1 MTGPLDVP
9 VLERL
14 TAARAADIV
23 SVFCDAFRDY
33 PVMRYITGPSGDY
46 DARLH
51 HLINF
56 FVGRRVQQGGPLF
69 GIVENGQLLAAATM
83 TLPNEPMMPP
93 GAAAL
98 RDETWRQLGA
108 DAHARYETYAEATKA
123 LAIPQ
128 PHHHLN
134 MIGVRTSHK
143 GHKLA
148 RPLLN
153 AVRGVAEADP
163 DSSGVSL
170 TTETAPNL
178 TLYQH
183 FGYEVQGHV
192 RVTPDLES
200 WGLFLRCR

>member
-1 MTGPLDVP
+1 MTERCEVP
-9 VLERL
+9 ALERL
-14 TAARAADIV
+14 TAARGADIV

-33 PVMRYITGPSGDY
+33 PVMRYITGPLGDY
-46 DARLH
+46 GARLH

-69 GIVENGQLLAAATM
+69 GIVRNGRLLAAAAM

-98 RDETWRQLGA
+98 RDETWRQLGD
-108 DAHARYETYAEATKA
+108 DAR
-123 LAIPQ
+123 
-128 PHHHLN
+128 
-134 MIGVRTSHK
+134 
-143 GHKLA
+143 
-148 RPLLN
+148 
-153 AVRGVAEADP
+153 
-163 DSSGVSL
+163 
-170 TTETAPNL
+170 TETTPNL